1 MPYDILGAEDI
12 LAGLNVL
19 GDGLSETGDDW
30 LGTQLSGAGA
40 DLAILAGAAA
50 AAAPAAPATVQ
61 AAVARHLAA
70 QHAQQAHA
78 VRGATRELAM
88 RHAQAVVPRDYTR
101 GRKLWQGIGTDPA
114 DAQGGPT
121 AVPAGAQRTFQAQP
135 QIPFKPD
142 RFFVMS
148 ALSANNFLVTDVKV
162 GQQSMFASSNGV
174 PASVFAENSVDSVIN
189 FDTAQ
194 ISQQLIAIVV
204 NISTS
209 TAPFFAAFRGFAA
222 L

>member
-1 MPYDILGAEDI
+1 
-12 LAGLNVL
+12 LAG
-19 GDGLSETGDDW
+19 TII
-30 LGTQLSGAGA
+30 AGN
-40 DLAILAGAAA
+40 GG
-50 AAAPAAPATVQ
+50 APAHPAVVQ
-61 AAVARHLAA
+61 AARQMMASAAA
-70 QHAQQAHA
+70 QKATA
-78 VRGATRELAM
+78 VRHATADIAM

-114 DAQGGPT
+114 DANNGGPT
-121 AVPAGAQRTFQAQP
+121 AVPAGAQRTFTAQP

-194 ISQQLIAIVV
+194 ISQQLVAIVV
-204 NISTS
+204 NISTA

>member
-19 GDGLSETGDDW
+19 SGDGLSETGDDW

-50 AAAPAAPATVQ
+50 PAAPATVQ
-61 AAVARHLAA
+61 AAVARHLAQ
-70 QHAQQAHA
+70 QHARQAA
-78 VRGATRELAM
+78 GVRNATRELAM

-101 GRKLWQGIGTDPA
+101 GRKLWQGIGSNPQ
-114 DAQGGPT
+114 DANNGGPT
-121 AVPAGAQRTFQAQP
+121 AVPAGASFTFQAQP

-148 ALSANNFLVTDVKV
+148 ALSANNFLITDVKV

-194 ISQQLIAIVV
+194 ISQQLIVAVV

>member
-30 LGTQLSGAGA
+30 LGTQLSGADH
-40 DLAILAGAAA
+40 DLTVLAG

-70 QHAQQAHA
+70 QHARQAQA

-148 ALSANNFLVTDVKV
+148 ALSANNFLITDVKV

-209 TAPFFAAFRGFAA
+209 TAPFFGAFRGFAA